1 MSGVLTA
8 AMLLTMAPATAFAA
22 DDAPAAENQ
31 DMISTLPMLD
41 GTPVQGVDLT
51 PTEEPTPVETWAEP
65 ENEETAEEPDEEP
78 AVSTHSGDNGIAV
91 QSAIG
96 ANDTEWKDGDTISAT
111 NNNMFTVQGGTEG
124 KHITV
129 SGKVR
134 VNCELAL
141 SGNITIEGVG
151 DNATLEFAV
160 PQVESTVSNALNANS
175 KSTVTVKNITLQY
188 GTVTSG
194 TQYQKNSAVTTGRN
208 AVVTLDNVTFKD
220 WPQGGGRY
228 LVNASS
234 GRVIFKNQMT
244 ITNCSTD
251 FDLYVST
258 NGDLPFGLDN
268 FSCNKDI
275 LKLSYSTPGK
285 PNDGADAVLFAEGA
299 KPGDKD
305 KFEFYHAGTEKYNTY
320 YARGNLYTGKTAP
333 VFDDIAVDLGSA
345 PANTTASGQMSQ
357 TLSKTGGEISAVTIA
372 PKSPYTAFAG
382 AGDNSTL
389 TTLNSNLPN
398 GLTASWDNNGNIKIS
413 GTVSSDITTDLSKLS
428 GWPNA
433 IQGYTVDL
441 SKLPDGL
448 TKAAGSGDLKQSNVS
463 GNINEIKLT
472 VDGDHIAP
480 TQAELDKALNGT
492 GLTATVSGDSITISG
507 TPTQAVSGLGNLAL
521 TTAQAKDSNGGK
533 YASVSDALGK
543 VSTGTITAT
552 GDKLTPVESG
562 TLKKDVTLKTKQGE
576 FTAKGNDASVSMDKD
591 GNITVKSGKAE
602 AVGAVKAT
610 IGGKD
615 MSFAGDKSYTV
626 DTANKTL
633 TVPAGA
639 TVTDGDGVKYTGE
652 GTFTFGENGK
662 VTVPAGAKLTD
673 KNGAAITGVDS
684 TPATEVTLANGEAKL
699 TGGKGSSTGK
709 MNATISDLGDKSFDA
724 KDGKKY
730 TVDTANKTLT
740 TDEAGTV
747 EVGNTKFT
755 GAAGDKFQ
763 LGKTT
768 DGKTT
773 AEIPAGATVEGGKA
787 KIKGVEPAE
796 GKNATKVELD
806 PTTGEPTLVAGKGE
820 VTGEATVKV
829 AVKDKDGN
837 ITKTVEVA
845 IPSGKTYTIDADN
858 LPPQVG
864 KLAEGESITL
874 GGIKYT
880 AGAAD
885 TEFPIGE
892 DKLTNTGDKA
902 TVPAGKGAEIAL
914 GDGTDAPT
922 ITVPDSNTGATTIT
936 KGGTKGDA
944 TTPTTVRV
952 PANGKFTLNGK
963 DYIAGNEG
971 ATFVVDE
978 ANKTASLETGNAA
991 VKAGDSLGVKTGDKV
1006 IPVTAA
1012 DKDIVVKAGDPEAG
1026 KSSATVPNGGKV
1038 TIGSGDNAK
1047 TYPSKEDG
1055 TKFTFGEDG
1064 DVTLASGTTELG
1076 KDENVIG
1083 GGSGK
1088 NIANA
1093 GEGAITVKANDPSGK
1108 DTVTVPADGKIKI
1121 GDTEYDAGAN
1131 GATIVAGNES
1141 NKLTNGSL
1149 KLDNTEG
1156 VTVGKKDVPVKNT
1169 GDKQIEVKADGTVTV
1184 PADGELEVGSGD
1196 KTAKITDVTKDTIF
1210 KIGEDGK
1217 TNVTLPEGGSVT
1229 INGVTYTDD
1238 GTGTGKLTID
1248 ENGKVSGAENIKAE
1262 ISEDSL
1268 KDPNFEY
1275 DLIPGVSVTAGKYT
1289 YTAPKD
1295 GALGDVTLK
1304 ARTETTGEGQ
1314 VTKALNPEITIK
1326 KDKGTVEVALKDNKD
1341 TKTNYTVAN
1350 ANTKFA
1356 MSAND
1361 TDTTKVDLL
1370 DNKATE
1376 AGKNSALK
1384 FTDKA
1389 GEAKQSHTVN
1399 GVTYQGQEVK
1409 DKDGKAQD
1417 TSYTVSFG
1425 EAEVDTGKKDEQG
1438 NPIKEKVNRNTV
1450 SVDSGSKVSASMN
1463 ANGTINIGSGKVG
1476 EDKFTT
1482 DKSFTASNNG
1492 ASILIDNTDSSN
1504 PNQIAGNGNS
1514 YVTPIY
1520 GKNADGTDNTKDI
1533 KGYQVTRRS
1542 SSGGGGGSSSSSGS
1556 SIKTGTV
1563 KNGTIT
1569 VSPKSASK
1577 DQKVTV
1583 TVKPDAGYKLGSLTV
1598 TDKNGNKVSLTKKND
1613 NEYTFVMPAGGVTV
1627 NGTFVKAGEAADYAS
1642 CPKDENC
1649 VIAKFKD
1656 AKPNAWYHDGVHY
1669 CLDNGL
1675 MVGVTADTFNPNG
1688 NITRGQ
1694 IVTML
1699 WRQAGSPIV
1708 IGEKFNDVAASEY
1721 YAQAVE
1727 WAAANKIVT
1736 GYGNGNFGP
1745 KKAITREQ
1753 LAAILYRFAQFKGM
1767 DTSVGGMS
1775 LNEFADNGSVSDYAH
1790 TAMQWAISNKIV
1802 TGINSTTID
1811 PKGTA
1816 TRAQAANL
1824 MQRFLTELK

>member
-22 DDAPAAENQ
+22 DDAPAAENTNAITAQSVQ
-31 DMISTLPMLD
+31 DSNSSSIATFADPVKFDLDFPSDILPEGHTLTSATAVFVKEINKEVVVVDGKVSSCETSYTTNQLTVRDNRISGTCSNVAGMVLVMIAQD
-41 GTPVQGVDLT
+41 NKGVYYMYGYA
-51 PTEEPTPVETWAEP
+51 PSIKFIGGGANKFRIGGGAICNETVNWA
-65 ENEETAEEPDEEP
+65 
-78 AVSTHSGDNGIAV
+78 DNGGGWAAAAPKLTV
-91 QSAIG
+91 NASNG
-96 ANDTEWKDGDTISAT
+96 GSAT
-111 NNNMFTVQGGTEG
+111 G
-124 KHITV
+124 
-129 SGKVR
+129 SGYYAY
-134 VNCELAL
+134 NAQ
-141 SGNITIEGVG
+141 
-151 DNATLEFAV
+151 ATLKATASSGYAF
-160 PQVESTVSNALNANS
+160 
-175 KSTVTVKNITLQY
+175 KSWSDGNTDNPRTVTVT
-188 GTVTSG
+188 
-194 TQYQKNSAVTTGRN
+194 
-208 AVVTLDNVTFKD
+208 
-220 WPQGGGRY
+220 
-228 LVNASS
+228 
-234 GRVIFKNQMT
+234 
-244 ITNCSTD
+244 
-251 FDLYVST
+251 
-258 NGDLPFGLDN
+258 
-268 FSCNKDI
+268 
-275 LKLSYSTPGK
+275 
-285 PNDGADAVLFAEGA
+285 ADAE
-299 KPGDKD
+299 
-305 KFEFYHAGTEKYNTY
+305 
-320 YARGNLYTGKTAP
+320 
-333 VFDDIAVDLGSA
+333 
-345 PANTTASGQMSQ
+345 
-357 TLSKTGGEISAVTIA
+357 
-372 PKSPYTAFAG
+372 YTAQFEASVG
-382 AGDNSTL
+382 VSIA
-389 TTLNSNLPN
+389 LPT
-398 GLTASWDNNGNIKIS
+398 GVK
-413 GTVSSDITTDLSKLS
+413 
-428 GWPNA
+428 
-433 IQGYTVDL
+433 
-441 SKLPDGL
+441 
-448 TKAAGSGDLKQSNVS
+448 KAAGSGDLSQTINSTVAFQPIILEAQDGYTFGADVDLNTLNSELGNHGLKAAYANGKITIGQKSGASITEVSVSAEKIPAPVKDISVNFSSIPASLTGSNLKQTLK
-463 GNINEIKLT
+463 GGAALDPAIEITAADDYVPLT
-472 VDGDHIAP
+472 DADVADLK
-480 TQAELDKALNGT
+480 QALQKK
-492 GLTATVSGDSITISG
+492 GLTADFADGKLTISG
-507 TPTQAVSGLGNLAL
+507 TPSSDVSASDFAWPAMK
-521 TTAQAKDSNGGK
+521 TVQAKDSNGGK
-533 YASVSDALGK
+533 YASVGDALGK
-543 VSTGTITAT
+543 VSTGTITAKGAT
-552 GDKLTPVESG
+552 VTAGEG
-562 TLKKDVTLKTKQGE
+562 TLKNSVSLETNASTVKAVGDTLIGWDT
-576 FTAKGNDASVSMDKD
+576 KGNV
-591 GNITVKSGKAE
+591 TVKSGKTE
-602 AVGAVKAT
+602 VVGDVKAD
-610 IGGKD
+610 IA
-615 MSFAGDKSYTV
+615 SV
-626 DTANKTL
+626 
-633 TVPAGA
+633 
-639 TVTDGDGVKYTGE
+639 GE
-652 GTFTFGENGK
+652 KAFHGEN
-662 VTVPAGAKLTD
+662 
-673 KNGAAITGVDS
+673 
-684 TPATEVTLANGEAKL
+684 
-699 TGGKGSSTGK
+699 
-709 MNATISDLGDKSFDA
+709 
-724 KDGKKY
+724 GKKY
-730 TVDTANKTLT
+730 TVDTAGKTLT

-747 EVGNTKFT
+747 EMGNTKFT

-763 LGKTT
+763 LGKTA
-768 DGKTT
+768 DDKTT
-773 AEIPAGATVEGGKA
+773 AEIPTGATVEGSNA

-880 AGAAD
+880 AGANE

-914 GDGTDAPT
+914 GDGADAPK
-922 ITVPDSNTGATTIT
+922 ITVPESNTGATTIT

-963 DYIAGNEG
+963 DYVAGNEG

-978 ANKTASLETGNAA
+978 ENKTASLETGNAA

-1012 DKDIVVKAGDPEAG
+1012 DKDIVVKAGDPAEG

-1055 TKFTFGEDG
+1055 TKFTFDDKGN
-1064 DVTLASGTTELG
+1064 VTLANGTTELG
-1076 KDENVIG
+1076 KNENVIG

-1131 GATIVAGNES
+1131 GATIVAGDES

-1156 VTVGKKDVPVKNT
+1156 VTVGEKDVPVKNT
-1169 GDKQIEVKADGTVTV
+1169 GDKQIEVKADGTVSV
-1184 PADGELEVGSGD
+1184 PADGEMEVGSGD
-1196 KTAKITDVTKDTIF
+1196 KTAKITDVTKDTTF

-1217 TNVTLPEGGSVT
+1217 TNVDIPKDGSVT

-1275 DLIPGVSVTAGKYT
+1275 DLIPGVSVTVGKYT

-1341 TKTNYTVAN
+1341 TKTTYTAAN

-1425 EAEVDTGKKDEQG
+1425 EAEVDTGKKDEKG
-1438 NPIKEKVNRNTV
+1438 DPIKEKVNRNTV

-1520 GKNADGTDNTKDI
+1520 GKNEDGTDNTKDI

-1542 SSGGGGGSSSSSGS
+1542 SSGGGGGSSSSGGS

-1775 LNEFADNGSVSDYAH
+1775 LNEFADNGSVSDYAR